1 MDKKRKKDRSATP
14 TYGRKYTTRVILKK
28 RKKKKRSLKT
38 MKRYKKDNEKHGEN
52 IVTNPLEFELPNLSQ
67 GF

>member
-28 RKKKKRSLKT
+28 RKKKEAITKN
-38 MKRYKKDNEKHGEN
+38 NEK
-52 IVTNPLEFELPNLSQ
+52 I
-67 GF
+67 